1 MHFHPQ
7 VQRGPGWRVPGTRH
21 PVHTIERYISM
32 KKLLIALFA
41 MASLTVPTLA
51 QTTYTYT
58 GNPFTLFSCGPN
70 MDNTGDIDCSTPGP
84 NNYTLYTAANFVS
97 GTLTFTNPLAP
108 NLSLQD
114 VTTLPGFQLSL
125 NDGQHTVTYA
135 IAVGR
140 IVEVSTDASGNITS
154 WWIVLN
160 TGGTQN
166 GGIATVNFVDTNSVS
181 HVFDSGTLACCT
193 PTIQG
198 DLALNF
204 GIAGSWTSGG
214 GTPTPAALT
223 TNLIEM
229 LSDPLLHL
237 TAGQT
242 SSFTDKLNNALA
254 SIQAG
259 QNKQAINQL
268 NAFISSVQTNLKGGK
283 ISAQTATRLTN
294 AAQAI
299 IAALS

>member
-1 MHFHPQ
+1 M
-7 VQRGPGWRVPGTRH
+7 
-21 PVHTIERYISM
+21 S
-32 KKLLIALFA
+32 L
-41 MASLTVPTLA
+41 LTVPALA
-51 QTTYTYT
+51 QATYTYT

-70 MDNTGDIDCSTPGP
+70 SDNTGDVDCSTPGP
-84 NNYTLYTAANFVS
+84 NTYTSYTAANFVS
-97 GTLTFTNPLAP
+97 GTLTFTNPLPA
-108 NLSLQD
+108 NLTLQD

-135 IAVGR
+135 MAVGR
-140 IVEVSTDASGNITS
+140 IVEVSTDASGNLTS

-166 GGIATVNFVDTNSVS
+166 GGIATINFVDTHNVS

-193 PTIQG
+193 PAIQAN
-198 DLALNF
+198 LALNF
-204 GIAGSWTSGG
+204 GIPGSWTSGG
-214 GTPTPAALT
+214 GTPTPATLT
-223 TNLIEM
+223 TNLIEK

-237 TAGQT
+237 TVGQM

-268 NAFISSVQTNLKGGK
+268 NSFISSVQTNLKNGK
-283 ISAQTATRLTN
+283 ISTQTATTLTN
-294 AAQAI
+294 AATAI
-299 IAALS
+299 IATLS